1 MKKLILKEEHYNKH
15 LVKSGVAEFNTIDI
29 TEETIP
35 YYVSIGFGYL
45 FEEVKPKKK

>member
-1 MKKLILKEEHYNKH
+1 MKKLILKDEHYNKH
-15 LVKSGVAEFNTIDI
+15 LVKAGGKPFNTIDI
-29 TEETIP
+29 TDALIP